1 MDSEKLLEKTLQTKV
16 QILGGWAL
24 KFHCISVSGF
34 PDRVVLMP
42 FAKIYFI
49 ELKSEGKTLGKLQRI
64 WQNRLRLLGFY
75 CERVDTKEKLSA
87 FLTLIESP
95 C

>member
-1 MDSEKLLEKTLQTKV
+1 MDSEKLIEKTLQSKV

-34 PDRVVLMP
+34 PDRIVLMP
-42 FAKIYFI
+42 SAKIYFV
-49 ELKSEGKTLGKLQRI
+49 ELKSEGKSLGKLQKI
-64 WQNRLRLLGFY
+64 WQRRLRYLGFY
-75 CERVDTKEKLSA
+75 CERLDTMEKLYN
-87 FLTLIESP
+87 FLTFIEVP